1 MGRITR
7 HIAQRASRR
16 RASIHAARNAD
27 PSVITTLPSMADRPN
42 RFTTRQK
49 SQYQLGVRDG
59 VAGQLDADNHN
70 PDYRQ
75 GYIAGKHNQDTPGG
89 KYGPHGQWRQVVAK
103 RRAAHPAPPQIT
115 AEMNARTL
123 ADAEA
128 KATRQ
133 TSPLLRALRDSQA

>member
-7 HIAQRASRR
+7 HIAQRESRR

-27 PSVITTLPSMADRPN
+27 PSVITTLRSMADRPN
-42 RFTTRQK
+42 RFTIRQK
-49 SQYQLGVRDG
+49 TQYQMGLRDG

-89 KYGPHGQWRQVVAK
+89 KYGPHGQWRQVVAR
-103 RRAAHPAPPQIT
+103 RRAEQPAPPQVT
-115 AEMNARTL
+115 ASLQARAQ
-123 ADAEA
+123 ADAAA
-128 KATRQ
+128 KAQRQ
-133 TSPLLRALRDSQA
+133 SSPVFRALRDSQA